1 MKKMIQFLTR
11 TTLLICLLC
20 VGLPIQA
27 DAARLVKGIQFK
39 KYSDTLTITKGEK
52 VNLKVTVN
60 PGNASN
66 KKLKWTSSNKK
77 VVFVNSKGQIKGKK
91 KGKAIVTVSTT
102 DGSKKKI
109 KLKVTVGT
117 KVSGLKLTNGIT
129 ELQAGESHTANV
141 TVKPLNA
148 SNKKINW
155 STSNAEIAT
164 VDDKGKITAKKQGS
178 VKITGTAAD
187 GSGRMVSMNIKIV
200 TYVKSI
206 NLSVKNP
213 NAYHTELGGYGV
225 YVKRGD
231 SFQIAAEILPENA
244 TDNRVIWTSGNN
256 DVAIVSANGNVTAV
270 GCGVARIT
278 AQAMDNGKKK
288 KTFFIYVGR
297 LMQDDCEF
305 IAHRGKSEW
314 APENS
319 LAAIRLG
326 LQSGFDCV
334 EFDIWKTKD
343 DEFVVTHDKSL
354 KAMCGVDIDVT
365 GLTKDQATGY
375 KITRGNKIAQYP
387 NEYIASLDQ
396 VLELGKGYPDK
407 TLCIELKEDL
417 SVDML
422 TKVMEKIQRY
432 EMQEQVKIISFY
444 STNLSKIR
452 SLKELGGEN
461 IKIEYLISNV
471 DEDAVD
477 FCIAHKA
484 SLGAKYYVLNENQV
498 SMLHKNGIKVN
509 IWTVPDFVTAVHMIH
524 NMKVD
529 SVTLDYQ
536 FFE

>member
-1 MKKMIQFLTR
+1 MKKIIKFIIGTA
-11 TTLLICLLC
+11 LLICLLC
-20 VGLPIQA
+20 ACLPVQA
-27 DAARLVKGIQFK
+27 DAARLVKSIKFM
-39 KYSDTLTITKGEK
+39 KYSDVLTITEGEK
-52 VNLKVTVN
+52 LSLKVTVN
-60 PGNASN
+60 PGNATN
-66 KKLKWTSSNKK
+66 KKLKWTSGNEK
-77 VVFVNSKGQIKGKK
+77 VVSVNSKGQIKGKK
-91 KGKAIVTVSTT
+91 KGKATVTVSTT

-129 ELQAGESHTANV
+129 ELQVGESHTVNV

-155 STSNAEIAT
+155 TTSNAEIAT
-164 VDDKGKITAKKQGS
+164 VDDKGKITAKKQGT
-178 VKITGTAAD
+178 VKITGIAAD
-187 GSGRMVSMNIKIV
+187 GSGRMVNMNMKIV

-206 NLSVKNP
+206 NLSVKDP
-213 NAYHTELGGYGV
+213 NAYHTELGGNGA

-231 SFQIAAEILPENA
+231 SFQIAAKILPENV

-256 DVAIVSANGNVTAV
+256 DVAIVSASGNVTAV

-278 AQAMDNGKKK
+278 AQAVDKGKKK
-288 KTFFIYVGR
+288 KTFYIYVGR
-297 LMQDDCEF
+297 LMKNDCEF
-305 IAHRGKSEW
+305 IAHRGKNEW

-326 LQSGFDCV
+326 LQSDFDCV

-354 KAMCGVDIDVT
+354 KAMCGADIDVT
-365 GLTKDQATGY
+365 SLTKDQATGY
-375 KITRGNKIAQYP
+375 KITRGNKIEQYP

-396 VLELGKGYPDK
+396 VLELGKEYPDK
-407 TLCIELKEDL
+407 TLCIEIKEDL

-422 TKVMEKIQRY
+422 TKVMEKILKY
-432 EMQEQVKIISFY
+432 EMQERVKIISFY
-444 STNLSKIR
+444 SDNLSKIR

-461 IKIEYLISNV
+461 IKIEYLVSKV

-509 IWTVPDFVTAVHMIH
+509 IWVVPDFVTAVHMIH